1 MSITLKE
8 IIGLAKELPEEC
20 FEETFEKL
28 KEIKEKAEAEKKSAP
43 VACLRCGS
51 VNIVRNGKRNRPL
64 AKLKNSRITPLTK

>member
-28 KEIKEKAEAEKKSAP
+28 KEIKEKAKQKKSRHLWLVC
-43 VACLRCGS
+43 VAVQS
-51 VNIVRNGKRNRPL
+51 
-64 AKLKNSRITPLTK
+64 T